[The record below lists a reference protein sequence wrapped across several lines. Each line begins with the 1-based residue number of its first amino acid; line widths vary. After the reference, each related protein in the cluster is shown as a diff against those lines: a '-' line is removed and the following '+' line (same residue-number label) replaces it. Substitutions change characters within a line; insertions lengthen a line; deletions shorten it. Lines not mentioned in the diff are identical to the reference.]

1 MATASFF
8 ESPVKRIVC
17 IACLFNI
24 MVIIESDGITD
35 RGKKR
40 KGNEDDLFLDDALG
54 LYVVA
59 DGMGGHRAG
68 EIASKIVV
76 ETISKYVKKSEGNV
90 DNEQTVN
97 DDETLSR
104 EANRLLSGIHLSN
117 KVVHEASLANSSY
130 RGMGST
136 VSAVYFTDTT
146 LIAANVG
153 DSPIYLIRDDKIKL
167 LSVPHTV
174 LAEQA
179 ALNPENAEKLGMEF
193 RHVLTRAMGTEESVK
208 ADIYEIQCFKD
219 DIIVI
224 SSDGLSDKAS
234 PEEILELV
242 NTNRLN
248 AACRGLVRLANDR
261 GGDDNVTTIVL
272 KVKMVKNARKKIKRL
287 MALVKRFFFRVFYRN
302 KI

>member
-1 MATASFF
+1 M
-8 ESPVKRIVC
+8 IV
-17 IACLFNI
+17 
-24 MVIIESDGITD
+24 IESAGITD

-40 KGNEDDLFLDDALG
+40 QGNEDALFLEDTLG

-59 DGMGGHRAG
+59 DGMGGHLAG
-68 EIASKIVV
+68 EVASRLVV
-76 ETISKYVKKSEGNV
+76 ETIRDYIKSCTEDAVDENLTYCDEILSK
-90 DNEQTVN
+90 
-97 DDETLSR
+97 
-104 EANRLLSGIHLSN
+104 EASRLLSGIHLSN
-117 KVVHEASLANSSY
+117 KVVHEAARGNSSY

-136 VSAVYFTDTT
+136 IAAVYFTDGT

-153 DSPIYLIRDDKIKL
+153 DSPIYLIRDGHVKL

-208 ADIYEIQCFKD
+208 ADIYEIICFKD
-219 DIIVI
+219 DILVI

-234 PEEILELV
+234 PEEIQQLV
-242 NTNRLN
+242 DGKGSD
-248 AACRGLVRLANDR
+248 AACRRLVDLANGR
-261 GGDDNVTTIVL
+261 GGDDNITAIVL
-272 KVKMVKNARKKIKRL
+272 KVKMVKNTSLKF
-287 MALVKRFFFRVFYRN
+287 KRFIAMAKRIFFRITNKN

>member
-1 MATASFF
+1 M
-8 ESPVKRIVC
+8 IV
-17 IACLFNI
+17 
-24 MVIIESDGITD
+24 IESAGITD

-40 KGNEDDLFLDDALG
+40 QGNEDALFLEDTLG

-59 DGMGGHRAG
+59 DGMGGHLAG
-68 EIASKIVV
+68 EVASRLVV
-76 ETISKYVKKSEGNV
+76 ETIRDYIKSCTEDAVDENLTYCDEILSK
-90 DNEQTVN
+90 
-97 DDETLSR
+97 
-104 EANRLLSGIHLSN
+104 EASRLLSGIHLSN
-117 KVVHEASLANSSY
+117 KVVHEAARGNSSY

-136 VSAVYFTDTT
+136 IAAVYFTEGT

-153 DSPIYLIRDDKIKL
+153 DSPIYLIRDGHVKL

-208 ADIYEIQCFKD
+208 ADIYEIICFKD
-219 DIIVI
+219 DILVI

-234 PEEILELV
+234 PEEIQQLV
-242 NTNRLN
+242 DGKGSD
-248 AACRGLVRLANDR
+248 AACRRLVDLANGR
-261 GGDDNVTTIVL
+261 GGDDNITAIVL
-272 KVKMVKNARKKIKRL
+272 KVKMVKNTSLKF
-287 MALVKRFFFRVFYRN
+287 KRFIAMAKRIFFRITNKN

>member
-1 MATASFF
+1 
-8 ESPVKRIVC
+8 
-17 IACLFNI
+17 
-24 MVIIESDGITD
+24 MVVIESAGITD

-68 EIASKIVV
+68 EIASKLVV
-76 ETISKYVKKSEGNV
+76 QTISKYIKKSEKSG
-90 DNEQTVN
+90 DNEKTIGQ
-97 DDETLSR
+97 DETLSR

-117 KVVHEASLANSSY
+117 KVVYQASLGNNSY

-136 VSAVYFTDTT
+136 VSTVYFSDDT

-153 DSPIYLIRDDKIKL
+153 DSPIYLVRDKKIML

-179 ALNPENAEKLGMEF
+179 SLNPENAEKLRREF
-193 RHVLTRAMGTEESVK
+193 RHVLTRAMGTEASVK
-208 ADIYEIQCFKD
+208 ADLYEIQCFKD
-219 DIIVI
+219 DILVI

-234 PEEILELV
+234 PEEIMELV
-242 NTNRLN
+242 NSNGLS
-248 AACRGLVRLANDR
+248 AACRRLVDLANDR
-261 GGDDNVTTIVL
+261 GGDDNVTAIVL
-272 KVKMVKNARKKIKRL
+272 KVKMVKNTRKKCKRL
-287 MALVKRFFFRVFYRN
+287 MALIKNFLSGFSKKR
-302 KI
+302 I